1 MELRR
6 SEECGMEKGRL
17 ETLKSLVGAK
27 LLSLE
32 DAAGTAGMSEKNSR
46 KLQTI
51 DHSERVP
58 LA

>member
-46 KLQTI
+46 KLQTF
-51 DHSERVP
+51 DHSERIP
-58 LA
+58 FA

>member
-32 DAAGTAGMSEKNSR
+32 DAAGTAGMSKKKFKEITDR
-46 KLQTI
+46 
-51 DHSERVP
+51 
-58 LA
+58 

>member
-17 ETLKSLVGAK
+17 ETLKSLVGAN

-46 KLQTI
+46 KSQTF